1 MASPDVCVL
10 KTDGINCEAEMGYAF
25 EVAGADPE
33 MVHINQLREG
43 TKRLGDYAILAL
55 PGGFSYGDDI
65 ASGKVLANELTTYLS
80 DQLQEF
86 IDQEKPVIGVCNGF
100 QVLVRTGLLPSRTI
114 GRQRMTLAD
123 NEQGHFE
130 CRWVDLKVG
139 ESVCRFARQADFDRQ
154 PIPMQVAH
162 GEGRF
167 IGRDMDV
174 AELAANGQV
183 VFEYSTPELARPMG
197 SFPANPNGSTLDI
210 AGICDPS
217 GLILGMMPHP
227 ERSIDAFHPHR
238 ARTELARTA
247 ATTLFQN
254 IVSYAAEL

>member
-1 MASPDVCVL
+1 MISPDVCVL

-25 EVAGADPE
+25 EAAGAAPE
-33 MVHINQLREG
+33 VVHINQLRDG
-43 TKRLGDYAILAL
+43 SRRLTNYGVLAI

-65 ASGKVLANELTTYLS
+65 ASGKVLANELTTHLS

-86 IDQEKPVIGVCNGF
+86 VDEDKPVLGVCNGF
-100 QVLVRTGLLPSRTI
+100 QVLVRTGLLPYGTI
-114 GRQRMTLAD
+114 GNQEMTLAE
-123 NEQGHFE
+123 NEVGHFE

-139 ESVCRFARQADFDRQ
+139 ASVCRFASQEDFEGLA
-154 PIPMQVAH
+154 IPMQVAH

-167 IGRDMDV
+167 IGRDRK
-174 AELAANGQV
+174 ARELAALGQV
-183 VFEYSTPELARPMG
+183 VFQYTTPALASPAG
-197 SFPANPNGSTLDI
+197 KFPANPNGSTLDI
-210 AGICDPS
+210 AGICDPT

-238 ARTELARTA
+238 ARTETARSA
-247 ATTLFQN
+247 ATTLFRN